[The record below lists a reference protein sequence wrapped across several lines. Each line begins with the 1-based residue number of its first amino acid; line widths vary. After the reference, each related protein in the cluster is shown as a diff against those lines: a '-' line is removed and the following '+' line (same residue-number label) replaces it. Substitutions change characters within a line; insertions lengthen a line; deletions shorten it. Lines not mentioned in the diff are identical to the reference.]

1 MVVKFRRSTRQ
12 KKLKHGSNN
21 RKSNNRKSNNRKS
34 NNRRHDRNLIRN
46 IIAGAFSPVSASRKI
61 QSMVRGRSI
70 RQSRKSDELKSL
82 LSQGAVKYK
91 NALEKLDFRGVNMK
105 DQVLSRRVLNGAK
118 FQKVDFTGSKFNGA
132 KMTAVNA
139 DGAIFKNCEFKKA
152 ILIICEFKKCNFTN
166 TNFEG
171 LTANS
176 CNFKLAKFSRELP
189 LTRGIIPLFKNASFT
204 DCDLRAAL
212 FFGVRLSLSLF
223 KECNL
228 ERAMFYNMDI
238 NPVGMQILNC
248 DLDNVLFQD
257 SSILLPYIQF
267 NAQYR
272 NGGLKTIKNMK
283 IVNTKT
289 RQTIHQAVE
298 FKNVTFENLHI
309 EKVLFHSKTK
319 FEDCNFTGLTLKAGR
334 ADPARNGEPEAIS
347 VQFYQAKFIRC
358 MFNDCDFGEFLGHSS
373 EYRECYFENCNLS
386 KCDLRSSQFNGSNF
400 VNCDLNGVKFIRCH
414 LDNVAFR
421 DGTVLSNIDFQEC
434 QGMAGMNFQGIN
446 LQGARMIGITDPG
459 LNACNFRDAN
469 LRGVQFDFSQIHG
482 SDFTGADL
490 TGSNVRVAEGSEQ
503 TVGIPADQE
512 EGRAV
517 DTHKTFYNIRINML
531 VDFYQDKSQMTAPYT
546 AASDELLRN
555 MSVILLKRMIN
566 ALDATAEEK
575 SALNTGLNSCF
586 TDRLNTY
593 NFGQQIAGTDPSVN
607 FRTLIYCALKYL
619 EEQPKE
625 FQDIYVQS
633 LVIDST
639 QAYGPGGMSCA
650 AGIVERFI
658 TVMEQAAVVVKD
670 TKPEKAEEYV
680 ELINILTNDPKSLI
694 KNYQQEWFEIH
705 REGGPDAFAESAA
718 LDTIMDNYKVFL
730 EAQFDYANLRGANK
744 EKIERVIMNDPNA
757 GVNITRD
764 YIENSILFF
773 GGRVKHNRHLGYFKM
788 LRDRFYIRDRY
799 NRLHRHSIKR
809 RRRKK
814 KKSRTSKKGRK
825 GRKQ

>member
-1 MVVKFRRSTRQ
+1 MVVKFKKSTRQ
-12 KKLKHGSNN
+12 KKIKHGSNK
-21 RKSNNRKSNNRKS
+21 RKSNKRKSNK
-34 NNRRHDRNLIRN
+34 RNLIRN

-118 FQKVDFTGSKFNGA
+118 FQKVDFTGSKLNGA
-132 KMTAVNA
+132 KLTAVNA

-189 LTRGIIPLFKNASFT
+189 LTRGIIPLFKNASFI

-228 ERAMFYNMDI
+228 EGAMFYNMDI

-309 EKVLFHSKTK
+309 EKILFQSKTK

-531 VDFYQDKSQMTAPYT
+531 VDFYQDKSEMTAPYT

-555 MSVILLKRMIN
+555 MAVTLLKRMIN
-566 ALDATAEEK
+566 ALDATTEEK

-625 FQDIYVQS
+625 FRDIYVQS

>member
-1 MVVKFRRSTRQ
+1 MVVKFKRSTRQ
-12 KKLKHGSNN
+12 KKIKHRSNN
-21 RKSNNRKSNNRKS
+21 RKSNN
-34 NNRRHDRNLIRN
+34 RNLIRN

-70 RQSRKSDELKSL
+70 RQSRKGDELKSL
-82 LSQGAVKYK
+82 LSQGAAKYK
-91 NALEKLDFRGVNMK
+91 NALEKLDFRGVNMR

-118 FQKVDFTGSKFNGA
+118 FQKVDFTGSKLNGA
-132 KMTAVNA
+132 KLNKVNA
-139 DGAIFKNCEFKKA
+139 DGAIFKRCEFKKS
-152 ILIICEFKKCNFTN
+152 LVNDCEFNKCNFTN

-171 LTANS
+171 FIAKS

-189 LTRGIIPLFKNASFT
+189 LTGGIIPLFKNASFT

-212 FFGVRLSLSLF
+212 FFGPRLSLSLF
-223 KECNL
+223 MECNL
-228 ERAMFYNMDI
+228 EKAMFYNIDI
-238 NPVGMQILNC
+238 NPIGMQILNC
-248 DLDNVLFQD
+248 NLDNVLFQD
-257 SSILLPYIQF
+257 ASILLPYIRF
-267 NAQYR
+267 NGQYQ

-283 IVNTKT
+283 VVHTKKLG
-289 RQTIHQAVE
+289 TIQQAVE

-309 EKVLFHSKTK
+309 EKVLFHKSAK
-319 FEDCNFTGLTLKAGR
+319 FEDCNFIELKLKAGR
-334 ADPARNGEPEAIS
+334 ANPELNGEPEAKS
-347 VQFYQAKFIRC
+347 VQFYQAKFVRC
-358 MFNDCDFGEFLGHSS
+358 MFNDCDFGEFIGHSS
-373 EYRECYFENCNLS
+373 VYTDCYFENCNLS
-386 KCDLRSSQFNGSNF
+386 KSDLRSCSFNGSNF
-400 VNCDLNGVKFIRCH
+400 VNCDLNGVKFVRSQ
-414 LDNVAFR
+414 LDNVQFI

-434 QGMAGMNFQGIN
+434 QGMAGMNFQGLN

-459 LNACNFRDAN
+459 LNACNFRDSN

-490 TGSNVRVAEGSEQ
+490 TGCNVRVAEGSDQ

-531 VDFYQDKSQMTAPYT
+531 VEFYQDKSEMTAPYT

-555 MSVILLKRMIN
+555 MAITLLKNTIDD
-566 ALDATAEEK
+566 LDATAEEK
-575 SALNTGLNSCF
+575 QALNTGLNSCF

-593 NFGQQIAGTDPSVN
+593 NFGQQIAGTDPQVN

-619 EEQPKE
+619 EAQPKE
-625 FQDIYVQS
+625 FRDIYVQS

-718 LDTIMDNYKVFL
+718 LDTIMDSYKAFL
-730 EAQFDYANLRGANK
+730 EERFDYANLRGANR
-744 EKIERVIMNDPNA
+744 EKIQRVIMNDPNA
-757 GVNITRD
+757 GVNITRE

-773 GGRVKHNRHLGYFKM
+773 GGRVKDNRHFGYFRM

-809 RRRKK
+809 RRHKK